1 MVKDRRLIAKI
12 SRQGSHV
19 ATSRGHP
26 FILHHMLD
34 PTQEETKEQ
43 RDKEAIFKK
52 QPREPG
58 LPIRSQ
64 SRPWEMLVAETG
76 RGISSEEPSHLGER
90 GADFVFGCSL
100 GITLFLQAQYLDA
113 ENPLDEL

>member
-1 MVKDRRLIAKI
+1 MVKDKSLIAKI

-19 ATSRGHP
+19 TTSRGHP
-26 FILHHMLD
+26 FILQNMLD
-34 PTQEETKEQ
+34 PTQEETTAQ

-52 QPREPG
+52 QPRELN

-64 SRPWEMLVAETG
+64 SRPWEMLAPETG
-76 RGISSEEPSHLGER
+76 RGISSEEPSPPGER
-90 GADFVFGCSL
+90 GADFVFWYSF
-100 GITLFLQAQYLDA
+100 GITLFLQTQYFDT